1 MELKIFEEDKEDK
14 TKPPVCLRLVEGYE
28 GIILIACDED
38 GGERNLGNLLKISK
52 NGKIYLCQKVNKN
65 LGFQLDSNGRI
76 EVEKI

>member
-1 MELKIFEEDKEDK
+1 MELKIFEAKEK
-14 TKPPVCLRLVEGYE
+14 VKQQVYLRLVEGYE